1 MAVFGPRARRTI
13 PLASGG
19 RIPAPLAATRRPA
32 AQWKV
37 RDAILVMAAGFLFL
51 AMALITTLGLFELQ
65 QGNPHDSEPRAV
77 ISTLVSTLF
86 FLFLLCMIYAIVV
99 KRYRC
104 TWRMLGLRSVAWQW
118 LAAVPFVFALLTF
131 SYVLMLRG
139 MVAIFGPTVQWPR
152 PLTSTTVA
160 ATHQPLLE
168 ALVVLTGVV
177 LTPLAEE
184 LLFRGVLY
192 QALRRT
198 MPVGSAAVISAL
210 IFAAMHLSVVLFIPL
225 TLMGIVLAI
234 VFERSGSIIPT
245 ILIHACNN
253 GIILLIIA
261 GGATT

>member
-1 MAVFGPRARRTI
+1 VAVFGPRARRVI
-13 PLASGG
+13 PLAPGG
-19 RIPAPLAATRRPA
+19 RVPAPFTATRRPPA
-32 AQWKV
+32 LWKV
-37 RDAILVMAAGFLFL
+37 RDALLVMVAGFLFL
-51 AMALITTLGLFELQ
+51 ATALITTLGLFELQ
-65 QGNPHDSEPRAV
+65 QGNPHATEPRAA

-86 FLFLLCMIYAIVV
+86 FLFLLWMMYIVVV

-104 TWRMLGLRSVAWQW
+104 SWRMLGMRSVAWQW

-139 MVAIFGPTVQWPR
+139 MVAIFGPTVQWPK

-160 ATHQPLLE
+160 ATQQPLLE

-192 QALRRT
+192 QALRRS
-198 MPVGSAAVISAL
+198 MPVGSAAVLSAL
-210 IFAAMHLSVVLFIPL
+210 IFAAMHLSVVLFVPL